1 MCPVPPCAS
10 ARTYAARVK
19 ERCPGS
25 SISMHIIMV
34 AIVVAV
40 DVLAYGIC
48 LWSLRMV
55 EILATCFD

>member
-1 MCPVPPCAS
+1 
-10 ARTYAARVK
+10 
-19 ERCPGS
+19 
-25 SISMHIIMV
+25 MV